1 MKRIDEPTPYNP
13 LDKRNLG
20 ESATRAMLQTKIH
33 KLPPTEFSGSG
44 IYAIYYNG
52 DFVPYIGISKS
63 NSDGNFTLPI
73 YVGKAIPA
81 GGRKGKFDYSVRG
94 NSLYRRLCEHAE
106 SIKAASNLDIEDF
119 FCRYLVVDDIWIP
132 LAESLLISMFSPL
145 WNIDIEGFGNHD
157 PGKGRYAQSPSAW
170 DVIHPGREWAKRLT
184 GTKPC
189 LGEIYRR
196 IEEYTKHLSKVS

>member
-1 MKRIDEPTPYNP
+1 M
-13 LDKRNLG
+13 G

-119 FCRYLVVDDIWIP
+119 FVVIWLLMTSGFLWQNHCLYLCFPRSGI
-132 LAESLLISMFSPL
+132 
-145 WNIDIEGFGNHD
+145 
-157 PGKGRYAQSPSAW
+157 
-170 DVIHPGREWAKRLT
+170 
-184 GTKPC
+184 
-189 LGEIYRR
+189 
-196 IEEYTKHLSKVS
+196 